1 MFDHPIQGK
10 KRRSLIQLASA
21 FFRNSRF
28 QVYSQQQQMK
38 VIRLFASLMVFGLIV
53 SACGSGSKPN
63 EVKVVSNTFSADW
76 KFQPGQGIDS
86 LWISPVYNDSAWT
99 AVSSS
104 KTLTDQGQ
112 TTDNGFGWYR
122 KSIVLSDSLE
132 EAFESAGALM
142 LHLGRFGG
150 SDEVYFNG
158 QLVGKTSSFPPDYKG
173 YHDEE
178 RNYFVD
184 GSLVNKDGENL
195 VAIKFNDGWGTG
207 GYLGGMSQ
215 SLTSATIDEK
225 LILDVAIQDS
235 DWVFMGDEPMSI
247 RVNLKNHN
255 QSDVRGMLYVAIT
268 TDTYEP
274 VKTDSVAIDLQGSG
288 SYSEEFSYPGAT
300 PGFYRYQV
308 YLKRNG
314 KTGEVKKFNLG
325 VEPEKI
331 QSPIDAKEDLRT
343 FWDNN
348 LKELAKVAPKYKLTL
363 QPEYSKL
370 DYDIYLVEMYSLGN
384 ELIRGYYGKPKRE
397 GKFPVIVEYMG
408 YGSGPYPPTQTWD
421 GFAYFVLSIRGQAL
435 NLPTNRFGTWV
446 TYGLDSKENYYYR
459 GAYMDVV
466 RALDFVC
473 SRPEIDASRIAVRG
487 GSQGGALSF
496 AAASLDKRVKVATP
510 SIPFL
515 SDFPDYFKIAPWPKS
530 DFDTY
535 MKEHPEASWEQVYD
549 VLSYFDIKNL
559 AQWITCPL
567 YMGMGVQDNVCPPHT
582 NFAAFNQV
590 QSEKKWMAC
599 PDYGHSASKTYHEAA
614 TKFIKEK
621 LQVK

>member
-1 MFDHPIQGK
+1 MT
-10 KRRSLIQLASA
+10 
-21 FFRNSRF
+21 
-28 QVYSQQQQMK
+28 
-38 VIRLFASLMVFGLIV
+38 RLFLFTIV
-53 SACGSGSKPN
+53 ISTMLFSCKTN
-63 EVKVVSNTFSADW
+63 LVKVDEKVVS
-76 KFQPGQGIDS
+76 QPLPEQWMFNPGEGKDS
-86 LWISPVYNDSAWT
+86 LWASSEYNDLAWDT
-99 AVSSS
+99 VSSFKQLKEQG
-104 KTLTDQGQ
+104 KTTE
-112 TTDNGFGWYR
+112 NSFGWYR
-122 KSIVLSDSLE
+122 QTVVLSDSLKN
-132 EAFESAGALM
+132 AFESAGALM

-158 QLVGKTSSFPPDYKG
+158 QLIGKTSSFPPDYKG

-184 GSLVNKDGENL
+184 GRLVKKDGENL

-207 GYLGGMSQ
+207 GFLGGMSQ

-225 LILDVAIQDS
+225 LILDVEVQDS
-235 DWVFMGDEPMSI
+235 DWVFLGDEPMSI
-247 RVNLKNHN
+247 LVNLKNHN
-255 QSDVRGMLYVAIT
+255 QSDVQGMLYVAIT

-274 VKTDSVAIDLQGSG
+274 VKTDSVAVDLEGQDSF
-288 SYSEEFSYPGAT
+288 SQEFSYPGAA

-308 YLKRNG
+308 FVKRNG
-314 KTGEVKKFNLG
+314 KTGEAKKFNLG

-331 QSPIDAKEDLRT
+331 QSPIDAKEDLRS
-343 FWDNN
+343 FWDDN
-348 LKELAKVAPKYKLTL
+348 LQELAKVAPKYKLTL

-370 DYDIYLVEMYSLGN
+370 DYDIYWVEMYSLDN
-384 ELIRGYYGKPKRE
+384 ELIRGYYGKPKRD

-421 GFAYFVLSIRGQAL
+421 GFAYYVLSIRGQAL

-487 GSQGGALSF
+487 GSQGGALSI

-515 SDFPDYFKIAPWPKS
+515 SDFPDYFKIEPWPKS

-599 PDYGHSASKTYHEAA
+599 PDYGHAASQAYHEAA
-614 TKFIKEK
+614 TEFIKEK